1 LFCCKIKIGK
11 AIFDFLFVRIPYSN
25 TYWYAQWSVKEV
37 NNMCDNHRHFMQ
49 AAIDE
54 AEKNLQTNDGGP
66 FGAVIVKDG
75 KIIARGHNEVLKNN
89 DPTCHAEMQTIRA
102 ACEAL
107 GTFDLS
113 GCELYTSCYP
123 CPMCLPA
130 TIWANIKTVY
140 YGNTAKD
147 AADIGFRDDYI
158 YDFIKGN
165 CVDESVMK
173 ISPCGRDETIV
184 TFKKFM
190 DKNDKKMY

>member
-1 LFCCKIKIGK
+1 MC
-11 AIFDFLFVRIPYSN
+11 
-25 TYWYAQWSVKEV
+25 
-37 NNMCDNHRHFMQ
+37 NNHKHFMQ

-54 AEKNLQTNDGGP
+54 AEKNLLTNDGGP

-123 CPMCLPA
+123 CPMCLSA
-130 TIWANIKTVY
+130 TIWANIKVVY

-158 YDFIKGN
+158 YDFIKKMNVRDSSALRKYIQANEPG
-165 CVDESVMK
+165 VDYNIEIERPQSLGGGSMK
-173 ISPCGRDETIV
+173 
-184 TFKKFM
+184 TFLQLDQFLFL
-190 DKNDKKMY
+190 NIA